1 MINPQHFTYAIL
13 MMAFITFSVR
23 YAFFT
28 SMVDIKLTPAIK
40 NILTF
45 TAPCVLTAM
54 LVPIMFQDMLTMSTH
69 GTSTTSI
76 NTTAT
81 TSTTIFQ
88 MGQSLMT
95 SSYFWASM
103 FALLASFF
111 IRQTLLVIILS
122 MLVFYALRLFIF
134 V

>member
-13 MMAFITFSVR
+13 MMALITFSVR

-81 TSTTIFQ
+81 STTIFQ

>member
-13 MMAFITFSVR
+13 MMALITFSVR

-54 LVPIMFQDMLTMSTH
+54 LVPIMFQDMLTMSIH

-81 TSTTIFQ
+81 TSTIFQ
-88 MGQSLMT
+88 MGQILMS

>member
-81 TSTTIFQ
+81 STTIFQ

>member
-54 LVPIMFQDMLTMSTH
+54 LVPIMFQDMLTMSIH

-76 NTTAT
+76 NMTA